1 MKVLWGKWNQC
12 LSRQTAELI
21 SQSGRNPPLNRPSLG
36 PPSLPSLTAEEK
48 GRHAVFTLTHFNHVV
63 GSSVQVE
70 VLDPLRQLVSG
81 LTSHKV
87 LADQRLRKLSPFEV
101 LQS

>member
-1 MKVLWGKWNQC
+1 MWLD
-12 LSRQTAELI
+12 LFTAPHQNWQLFGLLI
-21 SQSGRNPPLNRPSLG
+21 KLNHIVR
-36 PPSLPSLTAEEK
+36 
-48 GRHAVFTLTHFNHVV
+48 
-63 GSSVQVE
+63 SSVQVE
-70 VLDPLRQLVSG
+70 VLDSHCQLVSS